1 MYVKKTPIISMSI
14 TDSISPN
21 DTGINF
27 RYPILSLK
35 NADIKICINR
45 HPKKKGFSFNYENP
59 NDMLYAKFLDVKN
72 DKIIL
77 MDMVYGEVYKV
88 DPIFIYT
95 SIINSFLNYF
105 DLQTPV
111 DVDYVSK
118 RFIMNTVFVRNANV
132 LFASNNKAI
141 KFNGT
146 ARRLNVFNVRNKN
159 FIELDP
165 LYIKCLGYE
174 EYVDSYPSSVILY
187 FEKFVSTDKDTEEES
202 IEILFDQIDD
212 KTWIPSMKNDKIIS
226 NRFYIPSQEFYI
238 KSIKQ
243 IAEKVSF

>member
-1 MYVKKTPIISMSI
+1 MYVKKTPMLFMSI
-14 TDSISPN
+14 SDSISPN

-27 RYPILSLK
+27 RYPILNLK
-35 NADIKICINR
+35 KADISIAVKRSI
-45 HPKKKGFSFNYENP
+45 KKKGFSFDYENP
-59 NDMLYAKFLDVKN
+59 NDMLYAKFLDAK
-72 DKIIL
+72 DGKIIL
-77 MDMVYGEVYKV
+77 MDMVYGEIYKV

-95 SIINSFLNYF
+95 SLINSFLNYF

-111 DVDYVSK
+111 DSDYVSK
-118 RFIMNTVFVRNANV
+118 RFTMNTVLVRDANV

-141 KFNGT
+141 KFDGT
-146 ARRLNVFNVRNKN
+146 TRRLNVFNVRNKN
-159 FIELDP
+159 FIEFDP
-165 LYIKCLGYE
+165 LYTKCLGYE
-174 EYVDSYPSSVILY
+174 EYADSCPSSVILY

-238 KSIKQ
+238 KYIKQ

>member
-1 MYVKKTPIISMSI
+1 MYVKKTPILSMSI
-14 TDSISPN
+14 TDSIAPN
-21 DTGINF
+21 DAGLNS
-27 RYPILSLK
+27 RYPILNLK

-72 DKIIL
+72 DKIVL
-77 MDMVYGEVYKV
+77 MDMVYGEIYKV

-118 RFIMNTVFVRNANV
+118 RFIMNTVLVRDVNV

-141 KFNGT
+141 KFDGT
-146 ARRLNVFNVRNKN
+146 TRRLNVFNVRNKN
-159 FIELDP
+159 LIEHCP
-165 LYIKCLGYE
+165 LYTRCIGYE
-174 EYVDSYPSSVILY
+174 EYIDSCPSSVILY
-187 FEKFVSTDKDTEEES
+187 FEKFISTDKDVEEES
-202 IEILFDQIDD
+202 IEILFDQVDD
-212 KTWIPSMKNDKIIS
+212 KTWIPSIKNNKIVS
-226 NRFYIPSQEFYI
+226 SRSYIPSQEFYI

-243 IAEKVSF
+243 IAENVSF